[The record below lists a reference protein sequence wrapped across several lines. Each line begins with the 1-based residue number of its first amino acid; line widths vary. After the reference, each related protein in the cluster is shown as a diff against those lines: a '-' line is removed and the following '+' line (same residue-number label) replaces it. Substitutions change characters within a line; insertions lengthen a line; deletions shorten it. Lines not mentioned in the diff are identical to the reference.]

1 MESNSKERLLYIY
14 KVLYDRTDENNPLS
28 TSQII
33 DIIEKEYGIDSHRT
47 TISKDIDILK
57 NFGVDIVKINSTQ
70 NKYFIASR
78 KFEIPELKLLI
89 DAVESSKFIT
99 QKKSE
104 ELVAKLASMAS
115 RSQSDKLKRN
125 LDTPDRIKPGNEQI
139 YYIVDTINDA
149 INQRKKISFQYY
161 EYSVDK
167 EKKLKN
173 NGMDYIFSPY
183 TLVWN
188 GDYYYMV
195 GFSDKHQKIVSFR
208 VDRIA
213 AAPHIL
219 SERIVPKPRD
229 FNIAKF
235 TKSVFKMFESEH
247 VIAELKCDNSLMK
260 VIIDHFG
267 EDVRTNE
274 YSNTEFIA
282 KAEISASPTFFGWIF
297 GFSGK
302 IQILGPQSL
311 KNQYRDMVKSTLD
324 TLI

>member
-167 EKKLKN
+167 KKKLKN

-213 AAPHIL
+213 AAPLIL

>member
-14 KVLYDRTDENNPLS
+14 KVLYEQTDENNPLS

-33 DIIEKEYGIDSHRT
+33 DCIEKEYGIDSHRT
-47 TISKDIDILK
+47 TIAKDIDILK
-57 NFGVDIVKINSTQ
+57 KFGVDIVKISSTQ

-104 ELVAKLASMAS
+104 ELVAKLASMTSKNQA
-115 RSQSDKLKRN
+115 DKLKRN
-125 LDTPDRIKPGNEQI
+125 LNTPDRIKPGNEQI
-139 YYIVDTINDA
+139 YYIVDTVNEA

-161 EYSVDK
+161 EYSADK
-167 EKKLKN
+167 KKKLKN
-173 NGMDYIFSPY
+173 DGMDYIFSPY

-195 GFSDKHQKIVSFR
+195 GFSDKHQKIASFR

-213 AAPHIL
+213 ATPDIL
-219 SERIVPKPRD
+219 SEKIVPKPRN

-235 TKSVFKMFESEH
+235 TKSVFKMYDSEH
-247 VIAELKCDNSLMK
+247 VIAELRCDNSLMK

-267 EDVRTNE
+267 EDVRTSE
-274 YSNTEFIA
+274 YNNTEFIA
-282 KAEISASPTFFGWIF
+282 KAEVSASPTFFGWIF
-297 GFSGK
+297 GFGGK
-302 IQILGPQSL
+302 IQIISPQSL
-311 KNQYRDMVKSTLD
+311 KNQYRDMVKSTLE